1 MLGEARE
8 IAAPDRPA
16 VLLRGAGVDEQ
27 LAVGLQ
33 YPGDG
38 GQEAAEVEVVNAVER
53 GDQVEAG
60 GPQRQL
66 FGG

>member
-1 MLGEARE
+1 LQ
-8 IAAPDRPA
+8 PT
-16 VLLRGAGVDEQ
+16 AGRQ
-27 LAVGLQ
+27 H
-33 YPGDG
+33 PGDG

-66 FGG
+66 LAGGQQRHHPEGCRA